1 METTKRL
8 TPEDAKAEKPAKVT
22 GGFATCEECGA
33 PLDEKQRYCVSCGA
47 RRRDR
52 GGPAVQYFASAGRRT
67 RRGAPRQ
74 GSSGARAAAVLFF
87 VVLPIAVAI
96 GVLVGKGNGG
106 NNDQDLVDAIKS
118 LQASGGGNTALASTA
133 ASTPISSDFT
143 LDKGY
148 TVELKTLPVDGTDQA
163 AADAAKKQAT
173 DQGASD
179 VGIINTSD
187 FTVTPGPPAST
198 YVLYSGQF
206 KTKGEATKALG
217 KLKSKF
223 PDAQV
228 VSVKKNTSGEGKLV
242 SKTAYGDVHK
252 VEGFTPSAQKVASDT
267 ALVNQESQKTGKNY
281 VDSQKDL
288 PDVIVVGGNGGGS
301 SNPAAQGNGD

>member
-1 METTKRL
+1 MATTKPAQ
-8 TPEDAKAEKPAKVT
+8 PETKPPQSERYAH
-22 GGFATCEECGA
+22 CEECGA

-47 RRRDR
+47 RRRDANVPSSR
-52 GGPAVQYFASAGRRT
+52 YFATAARRGRR
-67 RRGAPRQ
+67 RSGKA
-74 GSSGARAAAVLFF
+74 GSPSGARAAAVLFF

-96 GVLVGKGNGG
+96 GVLVGKGGDGG
-106 NNDQDLVDAIKS
+106 NNDQELADALKS
-118 LQASGGGNTALASTA
+118 LQAGGGSSTALASNA
-133 ASTPISSDFT
+133 AATPIASDFT

-163 AADAAKKQAT
+163 AVDAAKKDAT
-173 DQGASD
+173 GQGATD

-187 FTVTPGPPAST
+187 FAVTPAPPANT

-206 KTKGEATKALG
+206 KSKAEATKALG
-217 KLKSKF
+217 KLKARFK
-223 PDAQV
+223 DAQV
-228 VSVKKNTSGEGKLV
+228 VSVQRNSGDQGKLV
-242 SKTAYGDVHK
+242 NKTEYGDVHQ

-267 ALVNQESQKTGKNY
+267 ALVQQQAQKVGKNY

-288 PDVIVVGGNGGGS
+288 PDVIVVGGTGGGS